1 MINNKNKNKYVFV
14 IGFILIIITSIFLLY
29 KYIPII
35 QKIDYNDLFKNF
47 SEYIKSKGIFGTLI
61 FILIIIVQV
70 VISIIPG
77 EPIEILAG
85 VIYGSIYGYL
95 ICSIGITIGTII
107 VYNLVKHFGHN
118 ILKKIYNHP
127 KFLKLKFLKKQ
138 KSVTT
143 IVFLLFLIPGTPK
156 DTLIYFI
163 PILPIPPIKFFII
176 SYIARIPSI
185 LSSTFAGSTL
195 VGGNPS
201 IAIFIFLFIGISS
214 LIGIM
219 SYETIVK
226 KIKDRK

>member
-1 MINNKNKNKYVFV
+1 M
-14 IGFILIIITSIFLLY
+14 Y

-35 QKIDYNDLFKNF
+35 QKINYNDLFKNF

-61 FILIIIVQV
+61 FILIIIIQV

-85 VIYGSIYGYL
+85 VLYGSIYGYI

-163 PILPIPPIKFFII
+163 PILPISPIKFFII

-201 IAIFIFLFIGISS
+201 VAIFIFLFIGISS